1 MKKYVSEIT
10 SKDKDFAKWY
20 TDLCVKAELMSYGDV
35 KGFIIYRPYG
45 FSLWENIK
53 NYLNNELKKT
63 NHSNVYFPMLIP
75 ENLFQKEKDHVDGFN
90 PEAAVVTSVGDNKLN
105 ERYIIRPTSE
115 TLFCTYFSKII
126 QSHRDLPKKYN
137 QWCSVVR
144 WEKTTRP
151 FLRGKEF
158 LWQEGHTVHENSIEA
173 KREALDVLDIYKK
186 MGENLLAIPFLTGL
200 KTQKEKFA
208 GALETYSLEALM
220 PDGQALQSGTTHYFG
235 QEFSKAFD
243 ITYTDKNNDVK
254 FVHQTSW
261 GVSSRLIGALIMVH
275 GDDNGLVMPPNVA
288 PIQIRIIQISNKP
301 EVTQEVNNIYSD
313 LKNEFR
319 VDIDGSDKSPG
330 WKFSEQEMKG
340 IPLRIEIG
348 PKDVENKTVNI
359 VKRYNGEKIKTKI
372 SEIKR
377 EISNILEDIHLGMLK
392 KAKKFVKENTK
403 KCNNYDE
410 FKMHIKSGG
419 YIEMSI
425 HPDAEEIIKKETT
438 ATARIIPFDQPK
450 NFGICPVTN
459 KKAEFKVL
467 FARAY

>member
-1 MKKYVSEIT
+1 M
-10 SKDKDFAKWY
+10 
-20 TDLCVKAELMSYGDV
+20 
-35 KGFIIYRPYG
+35 
-45 FSLWENIK
+45 
-53 NYLNNELKKT
+53 
-63 NHSNVYFPMLIP
+63 
-75 ENLFQKEKDHVDGFN
+75 
-90 PEAAVVTSVGDNKLN
+90 
-105 ERYIIRPTSE
+105 
-115 TLFCTYFSKII
+115 
-126 QSHRDLPKKYN
+126 
-137 QWCSVVR
+137 
-144 WEKTTRP
+144 
-151 FLRGKEF
+151 
-158 LWQEGHTVHENSIEA
+158 
-173 KREALDVLDIYKK
+173 
-186 MGENLLAIPFLTGL
+186 
-200 KTQKEKFA
+200 
-208 GALETYSLEALM
+208 
-220 PDGQALQSGTTHYFG
+220 
-235 QEFSKAFD
+235 
-243 ITYTDKNNDVK
+243 
-254 FVHQTSW
+254 

-301 EVTQEVNNIYSD
+301 EVIQEVNNIYSD

-319 VDIDGSDKSPG
+319 VDIDESDKSPG

-410 FKMHIKSGG
+410 FKMHIKNGG
-419 YIEMSI
+419 YVEMSI